1 MKKISITG
9 VITFIGFIAVFCGLD
24 EAKQLVVDMFSA
36 VIRVAKMLPEL
47 FETLLPFMGF
57 DTVLITLAVFA
68 VIVTVL
74 ALRGYQC
81 NKRRRKKVLQ
91 ICGDVVDIAST
102 VSMFASAKRDK
113 TK

>member
-9 VITFIGFIAVFCGLD
+9 VIMLIIFIAVFCGSD
-24 EAKQLVVDMFSA
+24 EARQLVADMFSA

-47 FETLLPFMGF
+47 FETLLPVMGV
-57 DTVLITLAVFA
+57 DTVAITLAVFA

-81 NKRRRKKVLQ
+81 NKRKKKKVLQ
-91 ICGDVVDIAST
+91 ICGDAVDLAST
-102 VSMFASAKRDK
+102 VSTLSSAKRGQMK
-113 TK
+113 